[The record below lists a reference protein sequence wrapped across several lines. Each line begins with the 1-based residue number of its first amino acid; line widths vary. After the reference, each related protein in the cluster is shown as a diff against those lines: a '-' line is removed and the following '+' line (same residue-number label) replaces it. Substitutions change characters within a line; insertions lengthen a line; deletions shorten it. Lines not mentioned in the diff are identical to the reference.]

1 MGPYATISCLEM
13 FPARRNESCKLGVI
27 LGPSRHRFAAKPRS
41 TLTPEVAASTMA
53 RQPLMRL
60 QPQPILPCGRFS
72 CGSLEY
78 WSYSAFHSF
87 RSSARAFFWMV
98 LALGLLGSRPA
109 GAQSP
114 DQIKPTGYVMD
125 SADVLSQSAKDQLTA
140 LCTEVDQKAQAQIA
154 VVTIKSLDGRP
165 IEDYSIDLATRLG
178 IGPKKSDRGVMILFA
193 IDDHRDRI
201 EVGYGLEPI
210 LPDGKVGTFEREIVP
225 YLRAS
230 NYDGAIL
237 LVTRR
242 VADVIA
248 ADRGVKLVGA
258 VPPAP
263 PQNRGGTGPGQIIG
277 LLFAIFIFFL
287 FLRGMGGGGVG
298 RGSRLV
304 DWSADRSEH
313 DAGRRPRRRVRWRLW
328 RWWRRGWRIWRIRW
342 RRIWR
347 WRCERKLVMCGSAG
361 LP

>member
-1 MGPYATISCLEM
+1 M
-13 FPARRNESCKLGVI
+13 
-27 LGPSRHRFAAKPRS
+27 RFAQKRAKSPS

-53 RQPLMRL
+53 RQPLMRSQFVTFRHL
-60 QPQPILPCGRFS
+60 RAS
-72 CGSLEY
+72 A
-78 WSYSAFHSF
+78 SAFL
-87 RSSARAFFWMV
+87 WMI
-98 LALGLLGSRPA
+98 LALGLLASRPA

-114 DQIKPTGYVMD
+114 NQIKPTGYVMD
-125 SADVLSQSAKDQLTA
+125 SAGILSQSAKDQLTA

-154 VVTIKSLDGRP
+154 VVTVKSLDGRP

-225 YLRAS
+225 YLRAG

-248 ADRGVKLVGA
+248 ADRGIQLTGA

-263 PQNRGGTGPGQIIG
+263 SQNRGRRRAWANHRIALRDFYIFSVPPRNGWWRNGPRFRMVD
-277 LLFAIFIFFL
+277 LASN
-287 FLRGMGGGGVG
+287 RG
-298 RGSRLV
+298 
-304 DWSADRSEH
+304 EH
-313 DAGRRPRRRVRWRLW
+313 GRRRARRRVRRGI
-328 RWWRRGWRIWRIRW
+328 WRRWRRRIWRIRW
-342 RRIWR
+342 RRFWR
-347 WRCERKLVMCGSAG
+347 WRRERKLVMCGSAG
-361 LP
+361 LR

>member
-1 MGPYATISCLEM
+1 MRPQLSLTLLCGITGHRGIGYSGNRITFRHHRASAT
-13 FPARRNESCKLGVI
+13 
-27 LGPSRHRFAAKPRS
+27 
-41 TLTPEVAASTMA
+41 
-53 RQPLMRL
+53 
-60 QPQPILPCGRFS
+60 
-72 CGSLEY
+72 
-78 WSYSAFHSF
+78 
-87 RSSARAFFWMV
+87 AFFWMV
-98 LALGLLGSRPA
+98 LALGFLGSRPA

-114 DQIKPTGYVMD
+114 DQIKPTGYVLD

-154 VVTIKSLDGRP
+154 VVTVKSLDGRP

-225 YLRAS
+225 YLRAG
-230 NYDGAIL
+230 NYDGSIL

-248 ADRGVKLVGA
+248 ADRGVKLTGA

-263 PQNRGGTGPGQIIG
+263 PQNRGGTGPGQVIG

-298 RGSRLV
+298 RGSGWWIGPLIGASMMRGG
-304 DWSADRSEH
+304 
-313 DAGRRPRRRVRWRLW
+313 GR
-328 RWWRRGWRIWRIRW
+328 GGGFGGGFGGGGGGGGGFGGFGGGGFGGGGAS
-342 RRIWR
+342 
-347 WRCERKLVMCGSAG
+347 GSW
-361 LP
+361 